1 MRKIIL
7 ATVSLFLFVTA
18 CNAKSAENNNPVS
31 NDKEVESR
39 VKTIHLTKAE
49 FLERVVNY
57 EENPEEWVYLGDK
70 PAIIDFYA
78 DWCAPCRIVA
88 PILEE
93 LAAQYEEEIYIYKID
108 TEEEQELAAVFG
120 IRSIPSILF
129 VPMGEQPQMVA
140 GALPKEGFE
149 EAIQDILLKQ

>member
-78 DWCAPCRIVA
+78 DWCPPCRIIA

-93 LAAQYEEEIYIYKID
+93 LAGEYEDDIYIYKID
-108 TEEEQELAAVFG
+108 TEKEQELAAVFG
-120 IRSIPSILF
+120 IRSLPSILF

-140 GALPKEGFE
+140 GALPKESFE
-149 EAIQDILLKQ
+149 EAIQDILVKQ